1 MWWSCPSWRRSGTG
15 SSHLCFWAKSGS
27 SQGHSGTHREK
38 AVDSVILEP
47 EACIRMLHSTIMVE
61 INGFCL
67 MFFCGTRDWTQGL
80 ERMCHVWES
89 SWETEASIY
98 FTPAREPITDQR
110 NYLFKVWLDERVIF
124 LGLRTGVGNDSKS
137 SLESSSQH
145 KWWFRNVISLQLSE
159 GHTGSSTGS
168 ECLFLAVHPG
178 RESAF
183 TPPTFH
189 ATPPPAFVPCF
200 YNFGKR
206 GLVHL
211 VSFSFP
217 RLVTYV
223 SLSVLSVPPP
233 HRRRCLNS

>member
-1 MWWSCPSWRRSGTG
+1 MVLSYLEKERDRIF

-47 EACIRMLHSTIMVE
+47 EACIRMLHSAIMVE

-110 NYLFKVWLDERVIF
+110 NYLFKVWLERVIF
-124 LGLRTGVGNDSKS
+124 LGLCTGVGNDSKS

-145 KWWFRNVISLQLSE
+145 KWWFQNVISLQLSE

-168 ECLFLAVHPG
+168 ECLFLAVHPA
-178 RESAF
+178 RESAY
-183 TPPTFH
+183 
-189 ATPPPAFVPCF
+189 TPPPSAQPHPQHLFPAFITL
-200 YNFGKR
+200 GR
-206 GLVHL
+206 GGLCTL
-211 VSFSFP
+211 
-217 RLVTYV
+217 
-223 SLSVLSVPPP
+223 
-233 HRRRCLNS
+233 